1 MRPPREFRTSK
12 RPTLLELDSLCLFVR
27 VKQAELKIQGNSEV
41 GGSCSHN
48 NPVVQSALQNMQ
60 NEERDG
66 ENNSCCC
73 SIRNELMNKLV
84 LIK

>member
-12 RPTLLELDSLCLFVR
+12 RPTLIERGSLCLFVR

-48 NPVVQSALQNMQ
+48 NPAVQSALQNMR
-60 NEERDG
+60 NEER
-66 ENNSCCC
+66 
-73 SIRNELMNKLV
+73 
-84 LIK
+84 